1 MSKKMVK
8 IVAIVISAVFIIGL
22 LFSAIYGIAYADT
35 LQDQLKKA
43 DQKKQQA
50 QTKMNNAKK

>member
-8 IVAIVISAVFIIGL
+8 IIAIVISAVFIIGL

-43 DQKKQQA
+43 DQKKHG
-50 QTKMNNAKK
+50 